1 MALFGDQN
9 GNGHSK
15 NGHSTNGHHRDVNQK
30 IVSIGSHT
38 TSEIPANGLTSTPL
52 LPEGYYVP
60 TSRNVHPSKRM
71 RQLLDS
77 EPYLFGPGVYDPMT
91 AQLVMYYGFKAV
103 YFSGYSFAM
112 SHVGSTDMDLYSNT
126 EIADAARR
134 TVSALRKFQLT
145 QAVGDPEKNIPPK
158 HLHIPPVIVDMDGGY
173 GNIFNVQRTTELYV
187 QAGVAAAHLEDQVLP
202 KRCGHIGGKAL
213 IPADEMIGKL
223 RMARAVADD
232 CGNSD
237 FVIIAR
243 TDGISAVDAP
253 ESTRGIELA
262 IDRGLRYLDTGIP
275 DMLWCEFPTS
285 DRGPVE
291 KFSQEIQKRFPKAKF
306 AFNYSSSFKWFNDD
320 QPLSF
325 AELGEMGVRFIFI
338 TLGAQHATAHGL
350 SVLLQAMSLG
360 QEMGYIE
367 LQKKEWEQG
376 QDFPSKSHHSFSG
389 VPYHHVMGKQFDA
402 ARLGK
407 EFVEELPEEKVV

>member
-1 MALFGDQN
+1 MSIRGDHNGYN
-9 GNGHSK
+9 GNGH
-15 NGHSTNGHHRDVNQK
+15 NGNSNGTPHNKK
-30 IVSIGSHT
+30 IGEMSQHELT
-38 TSEIPANGLTSTPL
+38 TSPL
-52 LPEGYYVP
+52 VP
-60 TSRNVHPSKRM
+60 DGTFVPKSRNIHPSQRM
-71 RQLLDS
+71 RQLLES

-91 AQLVMYYGFKAV
+91 AQLVMYYGFKAI

-112 SHVGSTDMDLYSNT
+112 GHVGSTDMDLYTST

-145 QAVGDPEKNIPPK
+145 QAVGDPEKHTAPRY
-158 HLHIPPVIVDMDGGY
+158 LDIPPVIVDMDGGY

-213 IPADEMIGKL
+213 IPANEMIGKL

-232 CGNSD
+232 MGNPH

-243 TDGISAVDAP
+243 TDGVSAVDAP
-253 ESTRGIELA
+253 ESKRGMDLA
-262 IDRGLRYLDTGIP
+262 VERALRYLDTGIP
-275 DMLWCEFPTS
+275 DLVWCEFPTA

-291 KFSQEIQKRFPKAKF
+291 TFSNEVHKRFPDAKF
-306 AFNYSSSFKWFNDD
+306 AFNYSSSFKWFNDQNAMTFD
-320 QPLSF
+320 
-325 AELGEMGVRFIFI
+325 ELGELGVRFLFI

-350 SVLLQAMSLG
+350 SVLLQAMSKG
-360 QEMGYIE
+360 KEQGYIE
-367 LQKKEWEQG
+367 LQRKEWEQG
-376 QDFPSKSHHSFSG
+376 VDFPSKSHHFFSG
-389 VPYHHVMGKQFDA
+389 VPYHHAVGKMYSA

-407 EFVEELPEEKVV
+407 EVCEELEEDKVV

>member
-1 MALFGDQN
+1 MKHFGKEHEN
-9 GNGHSK
+9 GNH
-15 NGHSTNGHHRDVNQK
+15 NGDHQVYPFVKGKQK
-30 IVSIGSHT
+30 T
-38 TSEIPANGLTSTPL
+38 MTPEMPKSELMSSPL

-60 TSRNVHPSKRM
+60 KSRQVHPSVRM
-71 RQLLDS
+71 RQLLKT
-77 EPYLFGPGVYDPMT
+77 EPYLFGPGVYEPMT

-112 SHVGSTDMDLYSNT
+112 GHLGTTDMDLYSGP

-134 TVSALRKFQLT
+134 TVSGLRKFQLT
-145 QAVGDPEKNIPPK
+145 QAVGDPEKGVAPK

-187 QAGVAAAHLEDQVLP
+187 QAGVAAAHIEDQVLP

-213 IPADEMIGKL
+213 IPANEMIGKL
-223 RMARAVADD
+223 RMARVVAED
-232 CGNSD
+232 CGNPD
-237 FVIIAR
+237 FVLIAR
-243 TDGISAVDAP
+243 TDGLSAVDAP
-253 ESTRGIELA
+253 ESARGMELA

-291 KFSQEIQKRFPKAKF
+291 KFSSEILKRFPEAKF
-306 AFNYSSSFKWFNDD
+306 AFNYSSSFKWFNDP
-320 QPLSF
+320 QAMTFS
-325 AELGEMGVRFIFI
+325 ELGEMGVRFIFI
-338 TLGAQHATAHGL
+338 TLGAQHANAHGV
-350 SVLLQAMSLG
+350 SVLLQNMAAM
-360 QEMGYIE
+360 QEQGYIE
-367 LQKKEWEQG
+367 LQRQEWSDSG
-376 QDFPSKSHHSFSG
+376 DFPSKSHHFFSG
-389 VPYHHVMGKQFDA
+389 VPYHHLVGKMYDA